1 MRLFIYDKRTRKL
14 KSCLLSGNTLYT
26 IKGPP
31 QHFRYCLILWSI
43 AVLISLLTYLELLPL
58 WALIG
63 AGLLGVIGVVV
74 LLSYL
79 LAFYWY
85 DVEYGVSLNKPMPS
99 ECVELSDTTYVAFD
113 DNKLV
118 VVYSTRPI
126 VAPLSNNNR
135 FTTLFDCRSFVEEFE
150 PVARLS
156 ISPAFVKTS
165 NEVNANRETEKIR
178 NIIERYFGAK

>member
-14 KSCLLSGNTLYT
+14 KSCLLIGNTLYT

-31 QHFRYCLILWSI
+31 QQFRYCLILWAI
-43 AVLISLLTYLELLPL
+43 AALISLLVYLEFIPL

-85 DVEYGVSLNKPMPS
+85 DVEYGVSLNKLMPS
-99 ECVELSDTTYVAFD
+99 ECVVELSVTTYVAFD
-113 DNKLV
+113 DNKLAV
-118 VVYSTRPI
+118 LYSTRPI
-126 VAPLSNNNR
+126 VAPVSNNR
-135 FTTLFDCRSFVEEFE
+135 LTTLFDCQSFVEEFE

-178 NIIERYFGAK
+178 NIIERHFGAK

>member
-1 MRLFIYDKRTRKL
+1 MRIFIYDKRTRKL

-31 QHFRYCLILWSI
+31 QQFRYCLILWSI
-43 AVLISLLTYLELLPL
+43 AVLISLLTYLELL
-58 WALIG
+58 
-63 AGLLGVIGVVV
+63 GVIGVVV

-79 LAFYWY
+79 LTFYWY
-85 DVEYGVSLNKPMPS
+85 DVEYGVSLNKLMPS

-113 DNKLV
+113 NDILAV
-118 VVYSTRPI
+118 IYSTRPLI
-126 VAPLSNNNR
+126 APHNNNR
-135 FTTLFDCRSFVEEFE
+135 IATLFDYQSFVEEFE

-156 ISPAFVKTS
+156 ISPAVVKTS